1 MISLSIAS
9 DVTKARFEPEQNQP
23 QILLKRALWCLS
35 FIGVQGLFVD
45 KRRAVVD
52 IITDG
57 SNQIVLGGPCFCR
70 TYKCMDFTNIELL

>member
-23 QILLKRALWCLS
+23 QILLKRAVWCLS

-57 SNQIVLGGPCFCR
+57 
-70 TYKCMDFTNIELL
+70 